1 MMNKNFSEQL
11 YQMLPALY
19 RKEDANIKPSKE
31 PLRRYLKILGVGGF
45 EVLLKSIEESRF
57 IHDVDNIDS
66 KYLPLIAKTLG
77 LDFPYIIDENTQ
89 RKFLKIVPTLY
100 KLKGTESSFNYLA
113 REIFS
118 TKSKI
123 YTNVP
128 QYEDGIS
135 EEELRKIYLNIEV
148 DGGIPYIQRK
158 EEYFRQFAEVIR
170 PVNTELLIILKLIY
184 YADYDLQSRARDTIF
199 ETLIDRQGVDR
210 FRYRLLVDGVDHN
223 ITNSGI
229 ILGQNHG
236 EFLHLNHGK
245 TYGGQK
251 IKEVIRILEDF
262 HILDT
267 ILLAPEQEEFN
278 FKGRVTDYFDNFY
291 LNATNLVRMT
301 SRLGYNSQR
310 DIITSNEGVNNY
322 KGSIRETYINISI
335 TIPNDVDVFSKKLTT
350 ADSKASSA
358 LNLTKPST
366 ELNKGM
372 KLASNFYLTH
382 FTPLKTNF
390 NY

>member
-1 MMNKNFSEQL
+1 MNKNFSEQL
-11 YQMLPALY
+11 YQMLPAIY
-19 RKEDANIKPSKE
+19 RKEDANIKPNKE
-31 PLRRYLKILGVGGF
+31 PLRRYLKILGDGGF
-45 EVLLKSIEESRF
+45 NTLLKSIEETRF
-57 IHDVDNIDS
+57 VHDIDNIDS

-77 LDFPYIIDENTQ
+77 LDFPYNIDENTQ

-123 YTNVP
+123 TTTVP
-128 QYEDGIS
+128 QYKEGIS

-148 DGGIPYIQRK
+148 DGGISDTQRK
-158 EEYFRQFAEVIR
+158 EEFFRQFAENIR
-170 PVNTELLIILKLIY
+170 PVNMELLIILKLIY
-184 YADYDLQSRARDTIF
+184 YADYDLQSRARDTVF
-199 ETLIDRQGVDR
+199 ETLTDHQGVDR

-229 ILGQNHG
+229 ILGQNHS
-236 EFLHLNHGK
+236 EFLHLNQGK
-245 TYGGQK
+245 TYGGQE
-251 IKEVIRILEDF
+251 IKEVIRLLEDF

-301 SRLGYNSQR
+301 ARLGYNSHR
-310 DIITSNEGVNNY
+310 DIITSNEGVDNFRGHI
-322 KGSIRETYINISI
+322 KETYTSAYI
-335 TIPNDVDVFSKKLTT
+335 TIPEDIDVFSKNLTK
-350 ADSKASSA
+350 ADSKSSSA

-390 NY
+390 SY